1 MNKLPRRAIF
11 ELLSEL
17 EGSVGLFIQDLD
29 SGETLEIDPERVFP
43 SASVIKIPMLALL
56 LRDVQQGRVDWTARR
71 RIDPANRVGGTGI
84 LCELNPDYEPTVEEL
99 ATLMIVLSDNI
110 ATNEIMDIV
119 GIERVNEFCRELGCP
134 NTRLMR
140 KMLDFEAIK
149 KGYNNYMCAG
159 ETGRLLVRIAN
170 EEFVNAEASRTI
182 MRIMERQQC
191 RNKLPA
197 LLPTIPNYA
206 SEEVKRNIQ
215 DGSVLV
221 ANKTGELMGIQHDV
235 GIFTLPGNR
244 RYVMAVFTGDL
255 ASDAAGI
262 QTIAKLSRIV
272 YDALK

>member
-1 MNKLPRRAIF
+1 MSRLPRREIYH
-11 ELLSEL
+11 LLSEL
-17 EGSVGLFIQDLD
+17 DGTVGLFIKELTD
-29 SGETLEIDPERVFP
+29 GETLEIDPERVFP

-56 LRDVQQGRVDWTARR
+56 LRDVQEGRVDWTAHR
-71 RIDPANRVGGTGI
+71 RIAPVNRVGGTGI
-84 LCELNPDYEPTVEEL
+84 LCELSADYEPTVEEL

-119 GIERVNEFCRELGCP
+119 GIERVNAFCRELGCP

-159 ETGRLLVRIAN
+159 ETGRLLERIAN
-170 EEFVNAEASRTI
+170 EEFVNADVSRAI

-206 SEEVKRNIQ
+206 PEEVKRNVA

-235 GIFTLPGNR
+235 GIFTLPGGR
-244 RYVMAVFTGDL
+244 RYVIAMFTGDL

>member
-170 EEFVNAEASRTI
+170 EEFVNAEASRMI

-221 ANKTGELMGIQHDV
+221 ANKTGELVGIQHDV

>member
-1 MNKLPRRAIF
+1 MSRLPRREIYR
-11 ELLSEL
+11 LLSEL
-17 EGSVGLFIQDLD
+17 DGSAGLFIKDLTD
-29 SGETLEIDPERVFP
+29 GETLEIDPERVFP

-56 LRDVQQGRVDWTARR
+56 LRDVQEGRVDWTARR
-71 RIDPANRVGGTGI
+71 RIASINRVGGTGI
-84 LCELNPDYEPTVEEL
+84 LCELSEDYEPTVEEL

-119 GIERVNEFCRELGCP
+119 GIERVNAFCRELGCP

-159 ETGRLLVRIAN
+159 ETGHLLERIAN
-170 EEFVNAEASRTI
+170 EEFVNADVSRTI

-191 RNKLPA
+191 RNKLPS

-206 SEEVKRNIQ
+206 PEEVKRNVA

-221 ANKTGELMGIQHDV
+221 ANKTGELIGIQHDV
-235 GIFTLPGNR
+235 GIFTLPGGR
-244 RYVMAVFTGDL
+244 RYVIAMFTGDL
-255 ASDAAGI
+255 VSDAAGI

>member
-221 ANKTGELMGIQHDV
+221 ANKTGELVGIQHDV

>member
-17 EGSVGLFIQDLD
+17 EGSVSLFIQDLD

-119 GIERVNEFCRELGCP
+119 GIERVNGFCRELGCP

-221 ANKTGELMGIQHDV
+221 ANKTGELVGIQHDV